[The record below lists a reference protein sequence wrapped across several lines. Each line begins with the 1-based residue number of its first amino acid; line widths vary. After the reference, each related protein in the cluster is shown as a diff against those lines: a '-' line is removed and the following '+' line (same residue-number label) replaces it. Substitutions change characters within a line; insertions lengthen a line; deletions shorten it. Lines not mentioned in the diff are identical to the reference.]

1 MCTFKRSAS
10 LRSSIQD
17 RRPSSRGSSFPL
29 RHRLIVHLSTT
40 ASSMSVPSGAAA
52 PVPLQPA
59 PVQLQAPVQLLQ
71 NFVRVYEERLLVD
84 IAANLYREFAR
95 GGGIQ
100 REDIGKL
107 LSHFP
112 PKVVEGVFAR
122 YDQAGRGV
130 VDARAFLALVRY
142 LNFGNGFCDAC
153 FAPIGEHERGFM
165 CLECRAG
172 GYILCARCYPR
183 GVSGE
188 VHPSSHRFVPAQE
201 MLEMLAPPPEDR
213 DQLPNGV
220 GVFLRTHIATLFAQM
235 DTDRDGRISQSE
247 FRAFQRAQGC
257 ADSFMDFLLSFAGSP
272 DGMISKKELLYLV
285 TGQKMTRQCD
295 ECGALKFVGQDQILS
310 CLQCVSE
317 DYDVCIFCWQSG
329 RCQHEHANF
338 RMSEPFQLRF
348 AGLHYRYS
356 HDDLWLLSVG
366 SYELWAPYEP
376 FLGDRLR
383 VYARLGPPQPCG
395 HFMLPKFTQPQ
406 SAAFFERHYGAA
418 AVANNAANSGQL
430 QQQTNNGDAFPT
442 GLDIFSEQIPDFTQD
457 TTPAPQQPF
466 DWAGATGE
474 VLSWFY

>member
-1 MCTFKRSAS
+1 
-10 LRSSIQD
+10 
-17 RRPSSRGSSFPL
+17 
-29 RHRLIVHLSTT
+29 
-40 ASSMSVPSGAAA
+40 MSVPSGAAA
-52 PVPLQPA
+52 PVPLQSA
-59 PVQLQAPVQLLQ
+59 PVPLQAPVPHLVAPSSVQTLEQLLQ

-188 VHPSSHRFVPAQE
+188 VHPPNHRFVPAQE

-235 DTDRDGRISQSE
+235 DTNRD
-247 FRAFQRAQGC
+247 
-257 ADSFMDFLLSFAGSP
+257 DSYIDFLLSFGGSP

-295 ECGALKFVGQDQILS
+295 ECSALKFVGQDQILS
-310 CLQCVSE
+310 CLECIS
-317 DYDVCIFCWQSG
+317 DYDCCVDCWQSG

-338 RMSEPFQLRF
+338 RMAEPFQLRFAVTSYEHANFRMAEPFQLRF
-348 AGLHYRYS
+348 AGLCYRYS
-356 HDDLWLLSVG
+356 HDELWLLSVG

-376 FLGDRLR
+376 FLGEHLR
-383 VYARLGPPQPCG
+383 VYARLGPPQAYG
-395 HFMLPKFTQPQ
+395 HYMLPKFTHPQ

-418 AVANNAANSGQL
+418 TTVNNANNNA
-430 QQQTNNGDAFPT
+430 QQSNNAEMFNT
-442 GLDIFSEQIPDFTQD
+442 GLDIFNEQIPDFTQD
-457 TTPAPQQPF
+457 TTPAPQPPF

>member
-1 MCTFKRSAS
+1 MSA
-10 LRSSIQD
+10 
-17 RRPSSRGSSFPL
+17 
-29 RHRLIVHLSTT
+29 
-40 ASSMSVPSGAAA
+40 PSGATA
-52 PVPLQPA
+52 PVPLQSA
-59 PVQLQAPVQLLQ
+59 PVPLQAPLAQVAPSSSSARTLEQLLQ
-71 NFVRVYEERLLVD
+71 HFVRVYEERLLVD

-100 REDIGKL
+100 RDDIGKL

-188 VHPSSHRFVPAQE
+188 VHSPTHRFVPAQE

-235 DTDRDGRISQSE
+235 DADRDGRISQVE

-257 ADSFMDFLLSFAGSP
+257 ADSYVDFLLSFGSSP
-272 DGMISKKELLYLV
+272 DGLISKKELLYLV

-310 CLQCVSE
+310 CTACIS
-317 DYDVCIFCWQSG
+317 DYDICDACFQSG
-329 RCQHEHANF
+329 RCQHKHANF
-338 RMSEPFQLRF
+338 RMAEPFQLRF
-348 AGLHYRYS
+348 AGLYYRYS

-366 SYELWAPYEP
+366 SYDLWAPYEP
-376 FLGDRLR
+376 FLGEQLR
-383 VYARLGPPQPCG
+383 VYARLGPPQPYG
-395 HFMLPKFTQPQ
+395 HYILPKFTQPQ

-418 AVANNAANSGQL
+418 FSANNAATNG
-430 QQQTNNGDAFPT
+430 QQQTNNRDAFNA
-442 GLDIFSEQIPDFTQD
+442 GLDIFNEQIPDFTQD
-457 TTPAPQQPF
+457 STPAPQPPF